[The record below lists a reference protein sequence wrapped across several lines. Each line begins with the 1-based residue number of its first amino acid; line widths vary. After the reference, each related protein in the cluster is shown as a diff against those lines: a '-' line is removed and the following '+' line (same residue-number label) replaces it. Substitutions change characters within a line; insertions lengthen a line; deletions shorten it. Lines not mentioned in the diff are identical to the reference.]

1 MFNEA
6 QILSDLNPILR
17 EEIVNHNC
25 RELVD
30 SVPFFSKADP
40 EFVANL
46 VRRLK
51 FEMYLYNDE
60 IIREGTI
67 GKKMYFISRGTVRVQ
82 SRAAKSHLLSDGA
95 FFGEISLILPHLR
108 RVASVYADSY
118 CYLYTLT
125 VEEFNDALNEF
136 PLQKQH
142 FIAEAGKRLD
152 NMKMDHGYD
161 EVHEESSQPEKLGM
175 AIL

>member
-1 MFNEA
+1 M
-6 QILSDLNPILR
+6 
-17 EEIVNHNC
+17 
-25 RELVD
+25 
-30 SVPFFSKADP
+30 
-40 EFVANL
+40 
-46 VRRLK
+46 
-51 FEMYLYNDE
+51 
-60 IIREGTI
+60 
-67 GKKMYFISRGTVRVQ
+67 
-82 SRAAKSHLLSDGA
+82 
-95 FFGEISLILPHLR
+95 PHLR

-161 EVHEESSQPEKLGM
+161 EEESPQPAQLGM
-175 AIL
+175 AILSKLSLL